1 MSESGVTW
9 PMRRKIMIAVMLIVT
24 LALSSFAAL
33 VIVKTRSITQ
43 QSAVDALQTLA
54 RGSAHH
60 ATAALAFDDDTTA
73 KETLDMMGSD
83 REVVL
88 GRLYS
93 RDGVLLA
100 EYNRPGERSEPYKL
114 LIESILR
121 KSRAEGASDRAVVE
135 FQDDVLVLAQPVVL
149 NTKVLGHL
157 VAIRGLDSLYGLLW
171 SIVATVVAAAGVTL
185 ALTFVAANYLSRVFT
200 KPLSDLE
207 RVMAGVSKKGDYTV
221 RVITT
226 SSDEV
231 GALMREFN
239 GMLEQIDRRDRD
251 LANAIDELKNARDAA
266 ELASRVKSQFLANM
280 SHELRTPLNA
290 IIGYSEMLAED
301 ARNDQHTGYVAEL
314 DRICIAAQHLLTL
327 INDILDLSRVES
339 GKMQFMYEP
348 TDVEETVEG
357 AMAMM
362 KSQAESGGNQF
373 VVRYNLSGRYA
384 TLDAL
389 RFKQVLVNLVGNAC
403 KFCRNGEIS
412 VGVRNITRD
421 GRACLEVA
429 VKDAGI
435 GIPEDK
441 LAGLF
446 EVFSQV
452 DGSYT
457 RRYGG
462 TGLGLALCR
471 RLCRAMGGD
480 IEVESIVGVGSVFT
494 FWIPGDHPAWG
505 EEPNVVLTSPSLA
518 NGQNTRI
525 DRSSENKIH
534 DQGL

>member
-1 MSESGVTW
+1 MSESGVAW
-9 PMRRKIMIAVMLIVT
+9 PMRRKIMIAVMLVVT
-24 LALSSFAAL
+24 LALSAFAAL
-33 VIVKTRSITQ
+33 VIVETHSITQ
-43 QSAVDALQTLA
+43 QSAVDTLQTLA

-60 ATAALAFDDDTTA
+60 ATAALAFGDDTTA
-73 KETLDMMGSD
+73 KETLDVMGSD
-83 REVVL
+83 MEVVL
-88 GRLYS
+88 GQLYS
-93 RDGVLLA
+93 REGVLLA
-100 EYNRPGERSEPYKL
+100 EYNRPGDRSGTYKSV
-114 LIESILR
+114 IESLLR
-121 KSRAEGASDRAVVE
+121 KVRSEGASDRAVVE
-135 FQDDVLVLAQPVVL
+135 FQSDVLALAQPVLL

-157 VAIRGLDSLYGLLW
+157 IAIRELDSVYGLLW
-171 SIVATVVAAAGVTL
+171 SIIATVIAAAGVTL
-185 ALTFVAANYLSRVFT
+185 ALTFVAANYLSQVFT

-226 SSDEV
+226 SGDEV

-290 IIGYSEMLAED
+290 IIGYSEMLADD
-301 ARNDQHTGYVAEL
+301 ARNNQHVGYIAEL
-314 DRICIAAQHLLTL
+314 DRIYIAAQHLLTL

-348 TDVEETVEG
+348 TDIEETVEG
-357 AMAMM
+357 VMALMAP
-362 KSQAESGGNQF
+362 QAQTGENQL
-373 VVRYNLSGRYA
+373 VVRYNLNGRYA

-389 RFKQVLVNLVGNAC
+389 RFKQVLVNLIGNAC
-403 KFCRNGEIS
+403 KFCKNGEIS
-412 VGVRNITRD
+412 VGVRSVNRE
-421 GRACLEVA
+421 GRTCLEVA
-429 VKDAGI
+429 VKDSGI

-494 FWIPGDHPAWG
+494 FWIPGDHRAWG
-505 EEPNVVLTSPSLA
+505 DDPDVVLTSPLLA
-518 NGQNTRI
+518 GGQNVHA
-525 DRSSENKIH
+525 DRNGEAKFH
-534 DQGL
+534 DEGR